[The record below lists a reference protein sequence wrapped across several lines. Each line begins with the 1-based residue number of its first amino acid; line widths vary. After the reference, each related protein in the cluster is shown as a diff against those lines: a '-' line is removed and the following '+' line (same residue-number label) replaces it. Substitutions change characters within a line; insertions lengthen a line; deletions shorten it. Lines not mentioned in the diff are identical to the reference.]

1 MFETTQ
7 ALHSPTGAKLAYH
20 HEPARKA
27 AIGILIICHGLAEH
41 SKRYRQFAEAMAA
54 AGFHVYAHDHRGH
67 GETTATDA
75 PIGRLGRR
83 GGGILSTRDVQAMR
97 DMAAKAHPGLPVI
110 LFGHSMGGLIAL
122 NAAEDFAGS
131 FDALAIWNSNLNPGI
146 AGRAAQIVLKVE
158 RALKGSDVPS
168 TLLPKLTFG
177 AWNKAIGEGRTDFDW
192 LSRDHAAVDAYVADP
207 LCGFDASVSL
217 WLDIFEL
224 TFRATENDRLLKLPR
239 SLPVHLVGGGCD
251 PATNNG
257 QAVKWLSRQ
266 MQSLGMKNVTCD
278 IDRDMRHE
286 TLNEIGADAAIAAFA
301 DWATLAL
308 SKPSAAQAPIGNDL
322 MT

>member
-1 MFETTQ
+1 MTMFAQTRWLDTPS
-7 ALHSPTGAKLAYH
+7 ATHLAFH
-20 HEPARKA
+20 HEPARQA

-41 SKRYRQFAEAMAA
+41 SKRYRAFAEAMAA

-67 GETTATDA
+67 GETTADGA
-75 PIGRLGRR
+75 PIGRFGWKD
-83 GGGILSTRDVQAMR
+83 GVTAVIRDVKAMR
-97 DMAAKAHPGLPVI
+97 DMAAMAHPHLPVV

-122 NAAEDFAGS
+122 NAAEDFPDG
-131 FDALAIWNSNLNPGI
+131 FDALAIWNSNLNPGF
-146 AGRAAQIVLKVE
+146 AGRAAQLVLKTE

-177 AWNKAIGEGRTDFDW
+177 AWNKSIGEGRTDFDW

-224 TFRATENDRLLKLPR
+224 TFRGTENDRVLRLPR

-257 QAVKWLSRQ
+257 QAIKWLSRR
-266 MQSLGMKNVTCD
+266 MQTLGMTNVTCN
-278 IDRDMRHE
+278 INRDMRHE
-286 TLNEIGADAAIAAFA
+286 TINEIGATEAIAEFA
-301 DWATLAL
+301 DWAKRILPKA
-308 SKPSAAQAPIGNDL
+308 SSRSDPDWE
-322 MT
+322 